1 MIHIAV
7 VEDDDLYANTLYDYL
22 ERFQKEENVS
32 LTWKRFRD
40 GDEIVEN
47 YEDTFH
53 IILMDIEMQFMN
65 GMEAADHIRKVDEQV
80 EIIFVTNMAQYAIS
94 GYKVGA
100 LDYIVKPVEY
110 MPFRESLKR
119 AIRNADRR
127 QKSYITLSLKEG
139 IKKLY
144 VGDVTWIESRG
155 HRLTFHTQN
164 DNYETTVYTI
174 TEMEEKLAVH
184 GFSRCNSGLLVNLRY
199 VSGIS
204 GNQVIVNQTQL
215 PLSRGRKNNFM
226 EDMVSYLNQ

>member
-144 VGDVTWIESRG
+144 VGDITWIESRG
-155 HRLTFHTQN
+155 HRLTFHTKY

-174 TEMEEKLAVH
+174 TEMEGKLTAH

-199 VSGIS
+199 VNGIS
-204 GNQVIVNQTQL
+204 GNQVIVNQTPL
-215 PLSRGRKNNFM
+215 PLSRGRKNSFM